1 MGPAGANELGWLLAL
16 GLAPK
21 TARLYASQVKAAE
34 RWCEDRGLCL
44 STLPAELVVEYAATR
59 PLTHSTRT
67 ILRAA
72 LRHYWERAERG
83 NPPLRAIRVPPEPRH
98 GCRALEEDDARI
110 LAKAA
115 RARADRKGL
124 AVVLGL
130 YEAMRREEIA
140 TLPWV
145 SLRDAGFLRI
155 VGKGTKE
162 RRIPLHEVA
171 AEALTWVP
179 RTSEY
184 VFAGRY
190 GGPVTPATIWA
201 WVREVSGDAGV
212 PVVPPHVLRHTSLA
226 TANDNTGDL
235 RAVQAFAGH
244 AKPETTSTYTR
255 ANARRLAAVVAS
267 LDY

>member
-1 MGPAGANELGWLLAL
+1 MGETVAWLLAL

-21 TARLYASQVKAAE
+21 TARLYARNIYAAE
-34 RWCEDRGLCL
+34 MWCQERGEKLATL
-44 STLPAELVVEYAATR
+44 SPELVVELAATK

-72 LRHYWERAERG
+72 LRHYWERAERE
-83 NPPLRAIRVPPEPRH
+83 NPPVRAIRVPPEPRH

-110 LAKAA
+110 LAKTA
-115 RARADRKGL
+115 RARADRQGL

-130 YEAMRREEIA
+130 YQAMRREEIA
-140 TLPWV
+140 TLPWS
-145 SLRDAGFLRI
+145 SLRDDGFLRI
-155 VGKGTKE
+155 MGKGSKE
-162 RRIPLHEVA
+162 RRIPLHPVT

-179 RTSEY
+179 RVSDY
-184 VFAGRY
+184 VFTGRF

-201 WVREVSGDAGV
+201 WVREVSEASGV
-212 PVVPPHVLRHTSLA
+212 ATIAPHVLRHTSLA

-235 RAVQAFAGH
+235 RAVQTFAGH
-244 AKPETTSTYTR
+244 SKPETTAIYTR

-267 LDY
+267 IDY